1 MPVVETHPMDIPP
14 GSVRSSPHRE
24 MFLRSN
30 KRFKDGK
37 EHRYWSV
44 VENRRVAGGRSVQK
58 TLLYLGEINDSDRA
72 GWTRAIEAVDEHEQ
86 TRQIHLFPEDRT
98 PDPLLK
104 HPTLQLRLSHI
115 ELARP
120 RQWGGC
126 WLAMELWDRL
136 DLDTFWQ
143 PLLPDSQKGTPWL
156 KVLKTLVAYRL
167 LEPGS
172 EWNLHRSWFDRS
184 AMADLLDDDF
194 RLAAIDTLYRCHD
207 HLLDHREAL
216 FSHLKERW
224 SGLFGAS
231 YDILLYDLTSTYF
244 EVDANGPVTEASKLK
259 AFGYSRDKRPD
270 CVQIVI
276 ALIITPDGLP
286 IGYEVMRGNTS
297 DKTTLADML
306 KKISDRYGKER
317 RTWIMDRGIPTEQTL
332 DQMRQA
338 NPSVSYLVGTPKG
351 RLTKMEKDLATK
363 DWQQV
368 KDDVHVKLLHCDG
381 ELYVLARSLPRRSK
395 ESAMRRKK
403 LKAYWTRLKELQK
416 RDKLTRD
423 ELLLA
428 IGAAKQK
435 AGRNAHRLVI
445 LHLPASKEQVSAATF
460 RLELDRQKLKATR
473 RHEGQYLLR
482 SNLTGEDP
490 AELWR
495 HYINLVRIEESFRT
509 LKGDLGLR
517 PVFHQLDGRIEAHI
531 FISFLAY
538 CLHVTLEKY
547 NKKAATGLSSRSVLA
562 RLSEI
567 QMLDVTIPA
576 TDGRELRM
584 KRYTKPGKVHQL
596 LLNQLGFTL
605 PAQPPPEI
613 QNPKPVVE
621 TF

>member
-1 MPVVETHPMDIPP
+1 
-14 GSVRSSPHRE
+14 

-44 VENRRVAGGRSVQK
+44 VENRRVTGGRSVQK

-72 GWTRAIEAVDEHEQ
+72 AWTRAIKAVDEDDN
-86 TRQIHLFPEDRT
+86 TAQIHLFPEDRT
-98 PDPLLK
+98 PDPLLE
-104 HPTLQLRLSHI
+104 HPTLQLRLSAI
-115 ELARP
+115 ELAHP

-126 WLAMELWDRL
+126 WLALELWNCL
-136 DLDTFWQ
+136 DLDDFWK

-156 KVLKTLVAYRL
+156 KVLKTLVVYRL

-172 EWNLHRSWFDRS
+172 EWKLHTSWFDRS

-207 HLLDHREAL
+207 RLLSHRDAL
-216 FSHLKERW
+216 FSHLRERW

-276 ALIITPDGLP
+276 ALIITPEGLP
-286 IGYEVMRGNTS
+286 VGYEVMRGNTS
-297 DKTTLADML
+297 DKTTLGDML
-306 KKISDRYGKER
+306 KKITERYGKER
-317 RTWIMDRGIPTEQTL
+317 RTWIMDRGIPTEETL
-332 DQMRQA
+332 EEMREA
-338 NPSVSYLVGTPKG
+338 NPSVHYLVGTPKG
-351 RLTKMEKDLATK
+351 RLTQLEKDLAGR
-363 DWQQV
+363 DWHEV
-368 KDDVHVKLLHCDG
+368 KDDVQVKLLPHEG
-381 ELYVLARSLPRRSK
+381 ELYVLARSMPRRSK

-403 LKAYWTRLKELQK
+403 LKAYWARLKELQK

-428 IGAAKQK
+428 IGAAKEK
-435 AGRNAHRLVI
+435 AGRVAYRLVI
-445 LHLPASKEQVSAATF
+445 LHLPADTQQVNPGTF
-460 RLELDRQKLKATR
+460 HFELDLQKLRAVR

-482 SNLTGEDP
+482 SNLPGDNP
-490 AELWR
+490 AELWQN
-495 HYINLVRIEESFRT
+495 YMNLVRIEESFRT

-517 PVFHQLDGRIEAHI
+517 PVFHQLDERIEAHI

-538 CLHVTLEKY
+538 CLDVTLEKY
-547 NKKAATGLSSRSVLA
+547 NKRAATGLSSRSVLQ

-576 TDGRELRM
+576 TDGRKLQMR
-584 KRYTKPGKVHQL
+584 RYTKPEKVHHL
-596 LLNQLGFTL
+596 LIDKLGLNL

-613 QNPKPVVE
+613 RNPKPVVE
-621 TF
+621 TY

>member
-1 MPVVETHPMDIPP
+1 
-14 GSVRSSPHRE
+14 
-24 MFLRSN
+24 MFLRAN

-37 EHRYWSV
+37 THRYWSV
-44 VENRRVAGGRSVQK
+44 VENHRVAGGRTVQK

-72 GWTRAIEAVDEHEQ
+72 SWTRAIEAVDERDH

-98 PDPLLK
+98 PDPLLE
-104 HPTLQLRLSHI
+104 HPTLKLRLDHI
-115 ELARP
+115 ELAHP

-126 WLAMELWDRL
+126 WLALELWNRL
-136 DLDTFWQ
+136 DLDAFWQ

-167 LEPGS
+167 LDPGS
-172 EWNLHRSWFDRS
+172 EWKLHRSWFDRS

-194 RLAAIDTLYRCHD
+194 RLAAKDTLYRCHD
-207 HLLDHREAL
+207 RLLVHREAL

-224 SGLFGAS
+224 TGLFGAS
-231 YDILLYDLTSTYF
+231 YDVLLYDLTSTYF
-244 EVDANGPVTEASKLK
+244 EVDSNGPVTEASKLK
-259 AFGYSRDKRPD
+259 TFGYSRDKRPD

-297 DKTTLADML
+297 DKTTLAGML
-306 KKISDRYGKER
+306 KKITGQYGKKR
-317 RTWIMDRGIPTEQTL
+317 RTWIMDRGIPTEETL
-332 DQMRQA
+332 HQMRQA
-338 NPSVSYLVGTPKG
+338 DPTVRYLVGTPKG
-351 RLTKMEKDLATK
+351 RLTKLEKDLATK
-363 DWQQV
+363 DWQAV
-368 KDDVHVKLLHCDG
+368 KDDVHVKLLKRDG
-381 ELYVLARSLPRRSK
+381 ELYVLARSLPRRCK

-403 LKAYWTRLKELQK
+403 LKAYWARLKELQK

-435 AGRNAHRLVI
+435 AGRNAHRLII
-445 LHLPASKEQVSAATF
+445 LHLPAPGEQVSAATF
-460 RLELDRQKLKATR
+460 RIELDRNKLKATR

-495 HYINLVRIEESFRT
+495 NYINLVRIEESFRT

-517 PVFHQLDGRIEAHI
+517 PVFHQLDERIEAHV

-538 CLHVTLEKY
+538 CLHVTLEQY
-547 NKKAATGLSSRSVLA
+547 NKKAATGLSSRSVLE

-576 TDGRELRM
+576 TDGREVRM
-584 KRYTKPGKVHQL
+584 KRHTKPEKIHRL
-596 LLNQLGFTL
+596 LLDQLGFTL

-613 QNPKPVVE
+613 RNPKPVVE